1 MDLHTF
7 ATCLVAVTLLTLT
20 PGLDTMLIIRNS
32 ARGGW
37 RDGAVS
43 SLGICSGLFVHATIS
58 ALGISVLLLK
68 TVWAFNIL
76 KLAGAI
82 YLLWLGLTSL
92 KRASRRHRG
101 SIFTNQSVQQTEFSM
116 YRSLREGFLS
126 NVLNPKTIIFY
137 MAFLPQFIDPV
148 HKPLGQALIVAATHF
163 TVAMIYQCILASMVD
178 RARAWLQHP
187 AVGRVFD
194 SLTGL
199 VMIFLGA
206 RLALEKV

>member
-7 ATCLVAVTLLTLT
+7 LTCLVAVTLLTLT

-37 RDGAVS
+37 LDGAVS

-58 ALGISVLLLK
+58 ALGISVILLK
-68 TVWAFNIL
+68 TAWAFTIL
-76 KLAGAI
+76 KFAGAL
-82 YLLWLGLTSL
+82 YLIWLGVTSL
-92 KRASRRHRG
+92 RNASRRHRG
-101 SIFTNQSVQQTEFSM
+101 AIFADHMVQQTGFNVV
-116 YRSLREGFLS
+116 RSLREGFLS

-148 HKPLGQALIVAATHF
+148 HQPLGQALIVAATHF

-178 RARAWLQHP
+178 RARLWLQHP

-194 SLTGL
+194 TLTGS